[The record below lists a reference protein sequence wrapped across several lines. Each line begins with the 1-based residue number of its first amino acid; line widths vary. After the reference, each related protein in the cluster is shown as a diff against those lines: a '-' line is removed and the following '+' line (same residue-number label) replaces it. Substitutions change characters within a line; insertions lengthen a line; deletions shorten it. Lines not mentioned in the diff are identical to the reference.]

1 MISQKKYDKEKF
13 TELIPSKLNE
23 QNSIWQ
29 VHTNRTVK
37 KNMNKE
43 KDNRYVTK
51 CKIKMVTIKKLSFI
65 NDKSNVSQIFM
76 CHNTTILSYLFRH
89 FQRV

>member
-1 MISQKKYDKEKF
+1 MSKILYGKS
-13 TELIPSKLNE
+13 IPIE
-23 QNSIWQ
+23 QL
-29 VHTNRTVK
+29 K

-65 NDKSNVSQIFM
+65 NKPNVSQIFM
-76 CHNTTILSYLFRH
+76 FHNTTILSYLFRH

>member
-1 MISQKKYDKEKF
+1 
-13 TELIPSKLNE
+13 
-23 QNSIWQ
+23 
-29 VHTNRTVK
+29 
-37 KNMNKE
+37 MNKE

>member
-1 MISQKKYDKEKF
+1 MSKILYGKS
-13 TELIPSKLNE
+13 IPIE
-23 QNSIWQ
+23 QL
-29 VHTNRTVK
+29 K

-76 CHNTTILSYLFRH
+76 FHNTTILSYLFRH